1 MGDVLLNAYM
11 IIKSTCKLMD
21 FCCNTFRI
29 SVSLI
34 EEVGKTSLSKDR
46 SHNVEDT
53 LSDTEFNF
61 FQPAMKTI
69 FSANQYV

>member
-1 MGDVLLNAYM
+1 
-11 IIKSTCKLMD
+11 MD
-21 FCCNTFRI
+21 FCCHTFPI
-29 SVSLI
+29 GASLI
-34 EEVGKTSLSKDR
+34 EEVGKTSIYKDR